1 MTDESIREAISWAE
15 KELKKFENANNQCI
29 RLLHTG
35 EIAIDERD
43 YLPIFITLAQ
53 QYLDAGE
60 EVEEKK
66 YNDDE
71 FERGQCSICG
81 HSEEDTRRLEVN
93 FFNTARSQ
101 CLLILVK
108 KEEEIRELKESSTV
122 RQRMRFCDKISDL
135 ETKLSQMSKAARVE
149 KKK

>member
-1 MTDESIREAISWAE
+1 MTDQSIREAISWTE

-60 EVEEKK
+60 MVEERK
-66 YNDDE
+66 
-71 FERGQCSICG
+71 QG
-81 HSEEDTRRLEVN
+81 HSDILISTPQEVKIGQWAFIN
-93 FFNTARSQ
+93 GFNAARSQ

-108 KEEEIRELKESSTV
+108 KEERIKE
-122 RQRMRFCDKISDL
+122 L
-135 ETKLSQMSKAARVE
+135 ETKLNSIVGGE
-149 KKK
+149 E

>member
-1 MTDESIREAISWAE
+1 MTDQSIREAISWTE

-60 EVEEKK
+60 MIPDAMDIETEITAAYKFYEKSGDLRK
-66 YNDDE
+66 CFQDLGE
-71 FERGQCSICG
+71 SI
-81 HSEEDTRRLEVN
+81 
-93 FFNTARSQ
+93 RSQ

-108 KEEEIRELKESSTV
+108 KEEEIKELE
-122 RQRMRFCDKISDL
+122 I
-135 ETKLSQMSKAARVE
+135 KLNSIVGGE
-149 KKK
+149 E